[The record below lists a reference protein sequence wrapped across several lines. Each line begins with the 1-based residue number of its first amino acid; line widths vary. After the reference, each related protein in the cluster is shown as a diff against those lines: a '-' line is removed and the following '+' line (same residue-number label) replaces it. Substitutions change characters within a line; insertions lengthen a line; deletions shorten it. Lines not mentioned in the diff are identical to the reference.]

1 MEAIWDRY
9 ARCTDLEST
18 SSFFEARSIF
28 VGDEI
33 NQTLALI
40 SPPTISRIYSVEVIG
55 TCDCAGQKRF
65 WTPSTTNNR
74 ANNRSTWRIAENSQ
88 EQPWINRTVSMRIR
102 KREFDF
108 SRVGRRHRRKLIDVE
123 TSLDR
128 KLTAGQT
135 NFTIVFPRVIL
146 ILPIRYDTLTDFTLC
161 KMLINTGGSIHRPR
175 PGSHE
180 FSFRSSRTKR
190 PVFS

>member
-1 MEAIWDRY
+1 MESDRSIVPLNYYLIIGRVYNFFSATLIQQERSILLHPFRKDLHVRFVTRRWSILADRMKHAIQLRCKDNRKKKKKMEAIWDRY

-65 WTPSTTNNR
+65 WTPSTANNR
-74 ANNRSTWRIAENSQ
+74 AKSINLENCGELIGVAVDKPYSFDENS
-88 EQPWINRTVSMRIR
+88 
-102 KREFDF
+102 
-108 SRVGRRHRRKLIDVE
+108 
-123 TSLDR
+123 
-128 KLTAGQT
+128 
-135 NFTIVFPRVIL
+135 
-146 ILPIRYDTLTDFTLC
+146 
-161 KMLINTGGSIHRPR
+161 
-175 PGSHE
+175 
-180 FSFRSSRTKR
+180 
-190 PVFS
+190 

>member
-40 SPPTISRIYSVEVIG
+40 SPPTISQIYSVEVIG

-65 WTPSTTNNR
+65 WTPSTAKSINLENCGELVGV
-74 ANNRSTWRIAENSQ
+74 AVDKPYSFDENS
-88 EQPWINRTVSMRIR
+88 
-102 KREFDF
+102 
-108 SRVGRRHRRKLIDVE
+108 
-123 TSLDR
+123 
-128 KLTAGQT
+128 
-135 NFTIVFPRVIL
+135 
-146 ILPIRYDTLTDFTLC
+146 
-161 KMLINTGGSIHRPR
+161 
-175 PGSHE
+175 
-180 FSFRSSRTKR
+180 
-190 PVFS
+190 

>member
-55 TCDCAGQKRF
+55 SCDCAGQKRF

-74 ANNRSTWRIAENSQ
+74 AKSINLENCGELVGVAVDKPYSFDENS
-88 EQPWINRTVSMRIR
+88 
-102 KREFDF
+102 
-108 SRVGRRHRRKLIDVE
+108 
-123 TSLDR
+123 
-128 KLTAGQT
+128 
-135 NFTIVFPRVIL
+135 
-146 ILPIRYDTLTDFTLC
+146 
-161 KMLINTGGSIHRPR
+161 
-175 PGSHE
+175 
-180 FSFRSSRTKR
+180 
-190 PVFS
+190 

>member
-33 NQTLALI
+33 NQTLVLI

-65 WTPSTTNNR
+65 WTPSTANNR
-74 ANNRSTWRIAENSQ
+74 AKSINLENCGELVGVAVDKPYSFDENS
-88 EQPWINRTVSMRIR
+88 
-102 KREFDF
+102 
-108 SRVGRRHRRKLIDVE
+108 
-123 TSLDR
+123 
-128 KLTAGQT
+128 
-135 NFTIVFPRVIL
+135 
-146 ILPIRYDTLTDFTLC
+146 
-161 KMLINTGGSIHRPR
+161 
-175 PGSHE
+175 
-180 FSFRSSRTKR
+180 
-190 PVFS
+190 

>member
-74 ANNRSTWRIAENSQ
+74 AKSINLENCGELVGVAVDKPYSFDENS
-88 EQPWINRTVSMRIR
+88 
-102 KREFDF
+102 
-108 SRVGRRHRRKLIDVE
+108 
-123 TSLDR
+123 
-128 KLTAGQT
+128 
-135 NFTIVFPRVIL
+135 
-146 ILPIRYDTLTDFTLC
+146 
-161 KMLINTGGSIHRPR
+161 
-175 PGSHE
+175 
-180 FSFRSSRTKR
+180 
-190 PVFS
+190 